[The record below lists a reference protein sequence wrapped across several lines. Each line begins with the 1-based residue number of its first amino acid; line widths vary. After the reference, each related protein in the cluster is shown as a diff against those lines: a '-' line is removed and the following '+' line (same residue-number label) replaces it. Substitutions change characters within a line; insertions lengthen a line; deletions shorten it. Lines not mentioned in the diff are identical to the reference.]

1 MDAGGKT
8 STGVQRTSTTQWAI
22 RKAFKESATLP
33 VKSNGM
39 ISLAGDAE
47 LRKQAVEWRS
57 VLQHAHVLFGIS
69 HFQWQENS

>member
-8 STGVQRTSTTQWAI
+8 STGVQRTSTTQGAI
-22 RKAFKESATLP
+22 RKAFKESAVLP
-33 VKSNGM
+33 VKSNGL

-57 VLQHAHVLFGIS
+57 VLQHAHALFGIS